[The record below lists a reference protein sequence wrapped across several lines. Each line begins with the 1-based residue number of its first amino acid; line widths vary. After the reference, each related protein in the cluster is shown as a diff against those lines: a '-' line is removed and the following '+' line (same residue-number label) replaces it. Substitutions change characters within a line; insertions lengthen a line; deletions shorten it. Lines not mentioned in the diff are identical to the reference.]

1 MEPSAN
7 PEIPVQWAT
16 PAAMLIFLAF
26 IVAAAALITLLLCR
40 RQLSQRNKPSYWV
53 GLIASL
59 TNALL
64 MTLLSYEA
72 NSGDIASDLSGAVI
86 PFLLFGIVSLIPS
99 LSVVRMHRR
108 RVGNGDQAPPSTPA
122 PSS

>member
-7 PEIPVQWAT
+7 PEIPVEWAT

-64 MTLLSYEA
+64 MIMLSYEA
-72 NSGDIASDLSGAVI
+72 NSGDTASDLSGAVI
-86 PFLLFGIVSLIPS
+86 PFLLFGIVSLIPA
-99 LSVVRMHRR
+99 LLVVRFFRKKISQVM
-108 RVGNGDQAPPSTPA
+108 PA
-122 PSS
+122 P